1 MSYTKKQM
9 KSELWDI
16 VYKAQAVR
24 VSKKVTDAIIDIM
37 TLMDKEEL
45 KQKSDDYLLRALIKS
60 GELHQPLHENMKFH
74 DLDDDEYNELLSV
87 MG

>member
-16 VYKAQAVR
+16 FYKAQAVR

-45 KQKSDDYLLRALIKS
+45 KQKLEES